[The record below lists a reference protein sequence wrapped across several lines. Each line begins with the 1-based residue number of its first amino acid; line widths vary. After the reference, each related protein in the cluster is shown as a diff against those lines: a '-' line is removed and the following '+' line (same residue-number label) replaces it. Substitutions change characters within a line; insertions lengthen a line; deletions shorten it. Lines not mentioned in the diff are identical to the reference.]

1 MLLQMRGD
9 VRRLV
14 EAGLGALTPSRARG
28 LARSI
33 AQGQP
38 VEQVNRVA
46 RELMEWSRGS
56 RERLT
61 EMVSREV
68 RRQLKGL
75 GIATKDDLDA
85 LRKRVRELETG
96 RSAAPKTAARSTSK
110 STSRKRSTAKKSTTA
125 TSAASGSSST

>member
-1 MLLQMRGD
+1 VLLQIRGD
-9 VRRLV
+9 VRRLL

-28 LARSI
+28 LARSL

-56 RERLT
+56 RKRLT
-61 EMVSREV
+61 EMVSGEV
-68 RRQLKGL
+68 RRQLKGM
-75 GIATKDDLDA
+75 GIATKEDLDA

-96 RSAAPKTAARSTSK
+96 RSAAPKTAARSASR

-125 TSAASGSSST
+125 TSAASGSSGP